1 MDKANLGRRY
11 FKRRREPIENRRP
24 IHERPKAVENRQ
36 EFGHWEQFRT
46 QHGNLMT
53 LCERKS
59 RFVITAPLNTK
70 TAAQT
75 GEVLLRIF
83 SNLPERV
90 RRTITFDNGGAFA
103 GHETLSSETGI
114 QVFFCDPH
122 APWQRSASLGNAVP
136 SRTQT
141 ASFGATCPGKPTS
154 PITAAPTSK
163 HRHRRTDMAINSTP
177 KKCLGFKTP
186 AEAFIENINVA
197 LEM

>member
-1 MDKANLGRRY
+1 L
-11 FKRRREPIENRRP
+11 I
-24 IHERPKAVENRQ
+24 
-36 EFGHWEQFRT
+36 QFRT
-46 QHGNLMT
+46 QRGNLMT
-53 LCERKS
+53 LCERQS

-122 APWQRSASLGNAVP
+122 APWHR
-136 SRTQT
+136 
-141 ASFGATCPGKPTS
+141 GA
-154 PITAAPTSK
+154 
-163 HRHRRTDMAINSTP
+163 
-177 KKCLGFKTP
+177 
-186 AEAFIENINVA
+186 IENINVA
-197 LEM
+197 LEI